1 MNARFLD
8 WIWHIKGS
16 VPIAPGQSSDEVFDR
31 LSPLFQ
37 EVNTTHDR
45 TGDTLTFN
53 KWDQAAQDKMSV
65 FDGGT
70 LTIEKGVGAGVL
82 RYHMTSKALL
92 YCFLAP
98 FLFLAIAAAT
108 IGIGKLEAAPDE
120 AKGAKKEEKKEMEVR
135 MNPIDKFLGAPAPE
149 TKEEKKA
156 KEKKKEKEK
165 EEEEEGPDPTPA
177 YAFAGIFA
185 AVYLVGRI
193 LEDRLIRSLF
203 RKKLMGA

>member
-1 MNARFLD
+1 MNARFLH

-16 VPIAPGQSSDEVFDR
+16 VSIRPEQSSDEVFNR

-45 TGDTLTFN
+45 AGDTLTFR
-53 KWDQAAQDKMSV
+53 KWDQAAQDRMSV

-70 LTIEKGVGAGVL
+70 LTIVKGAGEGVL

-98 FLFLAIAAAT
+98 LLFLAIAAAT
-108 IGIGKLEAAPDE
+108 IGIGKLEKSPDE
-120 AKGAKKEEKKEMEVR
+120 AGKAKKEEKKEMEVR
-135 MNPIDKFLGAPAPE
+135 MNPIDKFLGAPVPE
-149 TKEEKKA
+149 TKEDKAKKA
-156 KEKKKEKEK
+156 KEKKEEKD
-165 EEEEEGPDPTPA
+165 EGPDPTPA

-185 AVYLVGRI
+185 VVYLVGRI
-193 LEDRLIRSLF
+193 LEDRLIKSLF
-203 RKKLMGA
+203 RKKLAGA

>member
-16 VPIAPGQSSDEVFDR
+16 LPIAPGQSSDEVFDR

-37 EVNTTHDR
+37 EINTTHDR

-70 LTIEKGVGAGVL
+70 LTIESGVGAGVL

-98 FLFLAIAAAT
+98 LLFLAIAAAT
-108 IGIGKLEAAPDE
+108 IGIGKLEKSPDE
-120 AKGAKKEEKKEMEVR
+120 AGKAKKEEKKEMEVR

-149 TKEEKKA
+149 KKDDKAKKA
-156 KEKKKEKEK
+156 KEKEEEKEK
-165 EEEEEGPDPTPA
+165 GPDPTPA

-203 RKKLMGA
+203 RKTLTAL